1 MSQDELDLLVYQEKV
16 IEINDK
22 TEPEKDSN
30 IACDA
35 ESAKNSALVL
45 RGRSPMFFTEEET
58 QNIILLQAGL
68 YEIDSGGELSDNI
81 RSG

>member
-16 IEINDK
+16 LKINDK
-22 TEPEKDSN
+22 TELKKDSN
-30 IACDA
+30 ISCDT

-45 RGRSPMFFTEEET
+45 RGRSPLSFTEKET
-58 QNIILLQAGL
+58 YL
-68 YEIDSGGELSDNI
+68 YEIDSSGVLSENI